1 MTGRIAVTPRAL
13 SQGGHFALAA
23 LEAAGYEVLFPAPG
37 RQPTRDEQLRFLPTC
52 VGYLAGVEPI
62 GREVLSA
69 ARGLKVIS
77 RNGVGTD
84 AIDLDAAAE
93 FGIAVETAAG
103 ANAQGVAELAVTLML
118 AGLRQVP
125 AQDAAL
131 KAGRWQRLEGREV
144 AGRTLGVIGCGRIGR
159 QVARL
164 GLGLGMSVR
173 AFDAVPDPSFAP
185 AGDFSFTS
193 LANLLAQ
200 ADVVTL
206 HCPPTA
212 RPLIDKEALT
222 AMKPGAYL
230 VNTARSALVDDDAV
244 QDALNDGTLAG
255 YATDVFDQEPPGP
268 RELHRH
274 PRMIMTPHIGG
285 YTKESVVRATRA
297 AVENL
302 LRVLSARP

>member
-13 SQGGHFALAA
+13 SRGGHPALAA
-23 LEAAGYEVLFPAPG
+23 LETAGYELFFPAPG
-37 RQPTRDEQLRFLPTC
+37 RQPTREEQLRFLPGC

-62 GREVLSA
+62 SREVLST
-69 ARGLKVIS
+69 ARALKVVS

-118 AGLRQVP
+118 AGLRHIP

-131 KAGRWQRLEGREV
+131 RAGRWQRLEGREV
-144 AGRTLGVIGCGRIGR
+144 AGRTLGVIGCGQIGR
-159 QVARL
+159 RVARL
-164 GLGLGMSVR
+164 GLGLGLSVR

-193 LANLLAQ
+193 LDDLLAQ

-212 RPLIDKEALT
+212 HPLIDKRALT
-222 AMKPGAYL
+222 TVKRGAYL
-230 VNTARSALVDDDAV
+230 INTARSALVDDEAV
-244 QDALNDGTLAG
+244 GQALDDGRLVG
-255 YATDVFDQEPPGP
+255 YATDVFDREPPDP
-268 RELHRH
+268 REFHRH
-274 PRMIMTPHIGG
+274 PRVITTPHIGG
-285 YTKESVVRATRA
+285 YTKESVERATRA

>member
-1 MTGRIAVTPRAL
+1 MTGIIAVTPRAL
-13 SQGGHFALAA
+13 SQGGHRALAA
-23 LEAAGYEVLFPAPG
+23 LEAAGYEILFPTPG
-37 RQPTRDEQLRFLPTC
+37 RQPTREEQLRFLPTC

-62 GREVLSA
+62 SREVLTT

-125 AQDAAL
+125 TQDATL

-144 AGRTLGVIGCGRIGR
+144 AGRILGVIGCGQIGR
-159 QVARL
+159 RVARL

-185 AGDFSFTS
+185 AGDFSFTT
-193 LANLLAQ
+193 LEDLLAQ

-206 HCPPTA
+206 HCPPAA
-212 RPLIDKEALT
+212 RPVIDKEALT
-222 AMKPGAYL
+222 TVKPGAYL
-230 VNTARSALVDDDAV
+230 INTARSALVDDEAV
-244 QDALNDGTLAG
+244 RQALADGTLAG
-255 YATDVFDQEPPGP
+255 YATDVFGQEPPDP

-274 PRMIMTPHIGG
+274 PRVTMTPHIGG
-285 YTKESVVRATRA
+285 YTKESVERATRA